1 MEEVELGFP
10 SPTLGERLI
19 GVQYESKDDSEV
31 VQIKRYFARVID
43 RLEHERVM
51 SNAEGTLNSVKDD
64 IIKEAMSRVADAQMW
79 VVKAHTHG
87 K

>member
-43 RLEHERVM
+43 RLERERVM

>member
-1 MEEVELGFP
+1 MEEQLGFHN
-10 SPTLGERLI
+10 PTLGERLI
-19 GVQYESKDDSEV
+19 GVEYDSKDDSEV
-31 VQIKRYFARVID
+31 AGIKRYFAKAID
-43 RLEHERVM
+43 GLEHERVM
-51 SNAEGTLNSVKDD
+51 SNAEGTLNGVKDD

>member
-1 MEEVELGFP
+1 MEEVGLGFP

-51 SNAEGTLNSVKDD
+51 SNAEGTLNGVKDD

>member
-10 SPTLGERLI
+10 NPTLGERLI

-31 VQIKRYFARVID
+31 AQIKCYFARVID

-64 IIKEAMSRVADAQMW
+64 VIKEAMSRVADAQMW

>member
-51 SNAEGTLNSVKDD
+51 SNAEGTLNGVKDD

>member
-1 MEEVELGFP
+1 MEEQLGFP

-64 IIKEAMSRVADAQMW
+64 IIKEAMMRVADAQMW

>member
-19 GVQYESKDDSEV
+19 GVQYDSKDDSEV
-31 VQIKRYFARVID
+31 VQIKRYFAKIID
-43 RLEHERVM
+43 GLEHERVM
-51 SNAEGTLNSVKDD
+51 SNTAGTLNSVKDD
-64 IIKEAMSRVADAQMW
+64 IIKEAMMRVADAQMW

>member
-1 MEEVELGFP
+1 MEEQLGFP

-19 GVQYESKDDSEV
+19 SVQYESKDDSEV

>member
-19 GVQYESKDDSEV
+19 GVQYESKDDSEI

-51 SNAEGTLNSVKDD
+51 SNTAGTLNSVKDD
-64 IIKEAMSRVADAQMW
+64 VIKEAMMRVADAQMW

>member
-10 SPTLGERLI
+10 NPTLGERLI

-31 VQIKRYFARVID
+31 VQIKRYFAPVID
-43 RLEHERVM
+43 RLERERTE
-51 SNAEGTLNSVKDD
+51 SNEAGTLNSVKED
-64 IIKEAMSRVADAQMW
+64 IIKEAMVRIADAQMW
-79 VVKAHTHG
+79 VVKAHTYG

>member
-64 IIKEAMSRVADAQMW
+64 IIKEAMMRVADAQMW

>member
-43 RLEHERVM
+43 RLERERVE
-51 SNAEGTLNSVKDD
+51 SNAAGTLNSVKDD
-64 IIKEAMSRVADAQMW
+64 IIKEAMMRVADAQMW